1 MQRRRISRSP
11 LLDPAV
17 SALILLAPQSQD
29 LTSRSP
35 SLPAWHDARTAV
47 IVEAA
52 GVVGVPM
59 FTLSW
64 PGERQASADAH
75 KALRAPQRQF
85 LLEEYQCPWF
95 NPSFVD
101 ALASENVSRLIVAGF
116 WLEHEILGTALHALA
131 ACYDVAI
138 LVDLT
143 RPRSA
148 QAAQSAR
155 ERLGQAG
162 ATPIVTSQLIREWM
176 LGAPTEAER
185 AGLKALL
192 PPPRPM

>member
-1 MQRRRISRSP
+1 MQRRISHSP
-11 LLDPAV
+11 LLDPTV
-17 SALILLAPQSQD
+17 CALILMAPLSQD
-29 LTSRSP
+29 LLALSP
-35 SLPAWHDARTAV
+35 SLPAWHHQRLAV
-47 IVEAA
+47 IADAA
-52 GVVGVPM
+52 GVVGVPI
-59 FTLSW
+59 FRLSW
-64 PGERQASADAH
+64 RNEPQALASPGERPDPP
-75 KALRAPQRQF
+75 LRQF

-95 NPSFVD
+95 NASFVD
-101 ALASENVSRLIVAGF
+101 ALASEDVSRLIVAGF

-131 ACYDVAI
+131 DCYEVAI

-176 LGAPTEAER
+176 LGAPTEGAR
-185 AGLKALL
+185 AALKALL
-192 PPPRPM
+192 PAPPAT